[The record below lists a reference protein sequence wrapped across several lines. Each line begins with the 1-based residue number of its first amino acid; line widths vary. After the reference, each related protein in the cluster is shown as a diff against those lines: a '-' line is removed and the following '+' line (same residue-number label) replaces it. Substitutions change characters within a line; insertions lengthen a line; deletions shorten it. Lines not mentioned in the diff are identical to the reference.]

1 MSDMNGAFRSLFSV
15 NMGLRPGERVV
26 VFSDTVRDDERPS
39 PADRE
44 RRERLFAAAEDAGRF
59 SAATYGNSS
68 FVQFP
73 ATSGS
78 GAEPPEPLW
87 RAVFGDAVVDELAT
101 GGLLGRLIAKEAQP
115 GDLDAAREI
124 VVAGRSAVAD
134 VVVALANNSTSH
146 TRFRALA
153 NAAGTRYASLPHFDP
168 EMFFT
173 SMQVEWSALAER
185 TRLLAEAVN
194 RADEMLIT
202 TPNGTRIRL
211 GKQGRVAKGD
221 DGLLTAAG
229 SFGNLPAGEVY
240 LAPVEGTAH
249 GVMVL
254 EYAPTRKLA
263 SPLTLVVEGGAVA
276 EITGDD
282 PHREILERKFSE
294 SSLNRNI
301 AELGIGTNDRASR
314 PDNILEA
321 EKILGTI
328 HIALGDN
335 AGFGGTV
342 STPFHEDYVF
352 YRPTVT
358 AIAADGS
365 EQLLIADGVLL
376 IS

>member
-1 MSDMNGAFRSLFSV
+1 MSDMNEAFRSLFSV

-26 VFSDTVRDDERPS
+26 VFSDTVRGDEQPS

-59 SAATYGNSS
+59 SAATYGNTS

-78 GAEPPEPLW
+78 GAEPPETLW
-87 RAVFGDAVVDELAT
+87 RAVFGDAVVDDFSS
-101 GGLLGRLIAKEAQP
+101 GGLLARLIAKEAQP

-153 NAAGTRYASLPHFDP
+153 NAAGARYASLPHFDP

-194 RADEMLIT
+194 RADEILVT
-202 TPNGTRIRL
+202 TPNGTRMRL

-240 LAPVEGTAH
+240 LAPVEGSAH

-263 SPLTLVVEGGAVA
+263 SPLTLVVEGGMVAAVR
-276 EITGDD
+276 GDD
-282 PHREILERKFSE
+282 PHRETLERKFSE
-294 SSLNRNI
+294 SRLNRNI

-352 YRPTVT
+352 YKPTVT
-358 AIAADGS
+358 AIGADGS
-365 EQLLIADGVLL
+365 ERLLIADGVLL
-376 IS
+376 VS